1 MSAEPASAGGADALP
16 TGLYRL
22 DPVHT
27 FAVFS
32 VRHAIVGRVDGR
44 FDTIAG
50 SFVVTDDRSA
60 PFDRI
65 EVDID
70 AASVDTKVDARDDDL
85 RSERFFDVTAFPSLT
100 FRGRGRQ
107 RKDGGELEIAGDLTI
122 RDVTQ
127 PVTFDTTVRGA
138 TVDSHGRTRMGAAA
152 TAALARRDFG
162 LTTELEQ
169 ESGDSSRP
177 DIHVRLDIEAVLA
190 PGTGTH

>member
-1 MSAEPASAGGADALP
+1 VSAEPASADGADALP

-60 PFDRI
+60 PFGRI

-70 AASVDTKVDARDDDL
+70 AASVDTKVDA
-85 RSERFFDVTAFPSLT
+85 LT

-177 DIHVRLDIEAVLA
+177 DIHVRLDIEAVLE